1 MKRKKCRRGRTAKC
15 RASFSS
21 RMHLAWATEPENS
34 FKNSATFAPFAAS
47 RFFLVLNFISMI
59 LTKLFARPQNWRHE
73 CWGQRTC
80 MSSRAVKSRWSAS
93 CSKDRTTWGR
103 YIGTRVS
110 RVVRTYAVY
119 ANSFIKL
126 KFASSH
132 SRGLTTGS
140 DIIQTRLHENDINSD
155 DMNRISVDTDSSDG
169 LTSR

>member
-1 MKRKKCRRGRTAKC
+1 M
-15 RASFSS
+15 
-21 RMHLAWATEPENS
+21 
-34 FKNSATFAPFAAS
+34 
-47 RFFLVLNFISMI
+47 
-59 LTKLFARPQNWRHE
+59 
-73 CWGQRTC
+73 
-80 MSSRAVKSRWSAS
+80 
-93 CSKDRTTWGR
+93 TWGR

-110 RVVRTYAVY
+110 RVERTYAAY

-132 SRGLTTGS
+132 TRNGNRGLTTGS